1 MAAAVE
7 LRSPPPAIDFT
18 PGAILRETA
27 GDVRRVLGEDCGGLT
42 IEQVVFGLFFTGVAL
57 SHGQGG
63 ICATP
68 IKSIPEAV
76 CCPSSIQ
83 AMPMPG
89 KLRGRPAA
97 RFLDDPGPPN
107 SLRRA
112 LFIAVLSALSSA
124 AMTEIGAV
132 DLVRGVDGLDE
143 ARIGEGDNV
152 VLVGALGPMIR
163 ALKARGGP
171 FRILEKDPA
180 TLRPDEMAF
189 YAPAESA
196 PEEVPR
202 ADVLITTGTTLIND
216 SLEGLLNLVRP
227 GAEVVVV
234 GPTASLLP
242 GAFFRRG
249 VRVLGGV
256 RVTEAHRLLDMLAE
270 GGSGYHIFGRAAERV
285 VMKSR

>member
-1 MAAAVE
+1 VAA
-7 LRSPPPAIDFT
+7 DFA
-18 PGAILRETA
+18 PGAILRDTA
-27 GDVRRVLGEDCGGLT
+27 GEIRRALGDDCGGL
-42 IEQVVFGLFFTGVAL
+42 VVEEAVLGLFFTGVRL
-57 SHGQGG
+57 SDGQGG

-76 CCPSSIQ
+76 CCPSSVQ

-89 KLRGRPAA
+89 KLRGRPASA
-97 RFLDDPGPPN
+97 FLDDPGPAN

-112 LFIAVLSALSSA
+112 LSIAVLSALSA
-124 AMTEIGAV
+124 TVMDGGGPVEM
-132 DLVRGVDGLDE
+132 VRGVDGLDQ
-143 ARIGEGDNV
+143 ARIGDADRV

-163 ALKARGGP
+163 VLRARGGP

-180 TLRPDEMAF
+180 TLRPDEMEF
-189 YAPAESA
+189 YAPAEDA
-196 PEEVPR
+196 PLEVPK

-216 SLEGLLNLVRP
+216 SLEGLLQLVRP

-242 GAFFRRG
+242 GAFFDRG

-256 RVTEAHRLLDMLAE
+256 RVTDTGRLLHMLAE

-285 VMKSR
+285 VMTSR

>member
-1 MAAAVE
+1 MAAAAE
-7 LRSPPPAIDFT
+7 FT
-18 PGAILRETA
+18 PGAILRDTA
-27 GDVRRVLGEDCGGLT
+27 DEIRQVLGGDCGGLT
-42 IEQVVFGLFFTGVAL
+42 VQEVVFGLFFTGVAL

-97 RFLDDPGPPN
+97 GFLDDPGPPN

-112 LFIAVLSALSSA
+112 LFIAVLSALSVA
-124 AMTEIGAV
+124 AMSRVEAV
-132 DLVRGVDGLDE
+132 EMVRGVDGLDE
-143 ARIGEGDNV
+143 ARIAQDDNV

-163 ALKARGGP
+163 VLKARGGP

-189 YAPAESA
+189 YAPAETA
-196 PEEVPR
+196 AVEVPK

-216 SLEGLLNLVRP
+216 TLEGLLELVRP
-227 GAEVVVV
+227 DAEVVVV

-256 RVTEAHRLLDMLAE
+256 RVTEVYRLLDMLAE

-285 VMKSR
+285 VMKNR

>member
-1 MAAAVE
+1 VAAA
-7 LRSPPPAIDFT
+7 ADFA
-18 PGAILRETA
+18 PGAILRDTA
-27 GDVRRVLGEDCGGLT
+27 GEIRRVLGGDCGGL
-42 IEQVVFGLFFTGVAL
+42 VVEEAVLGLFFTGVRL
-57 SHGQGG
+57 SNGQGG

-76 CCPSSIQ
+76 CCPSSVQ

-97 RFLDDPGPPN
+97 AFLDDQGPAN

-112 LFIAVLSALSSA
+112 LSIAVLSALSA
-124 AMTEIGAV
+124 TVMDGGGPVEM
-132 DLVRGVDGLDE
+132 VRGVDGLDQ
-143 ARIGEGDNV
+143 ARIGDADRV

-163 ALKARGGP
+163 VLRARGGP

-180 TLRPDEMAF
+180 TLRPDEMEF
-189 YAPAESA
+189 YAPAEDA
-196 PEEVPR
+196 PLEVPK

-216 SLEGLLNLVRP
+216 TLEGLLELARP

-256 RVTEAHRLLDMLAE
+256 RVTDTGRLLHMLAE

-285 VMKSR
+285 VMTSR